1 MRNCSHMYPVNR
13 CPISGC
19 TNFDNRSL
27 VEQLFGKSGSNS
39 ALAARIARD
48 NPTQYKQLQEEG
60 RALGLLPSV
69 KIPPC
74 FQD

>member
-13 CPISGC
+13 CPVIGC
-19 TNFDNRSL
+19 TNFDNRPL
-27 VEQLFGKSGSNS
+27 VEQLFGKGGCNS

-60 RALGLLPSV
+60 RALGLLPS
-69 KIPPC
+69 
-74 FQD
+74 